1 MIELW
6 MVYVIIAIVA
16 ILVEIFAPSL
26 FCINFAVGG
35 IITSIVSIF
44 WGNFYTTMILFVC
57 VSLLS
62 LIFLKPVL
70 QKILKR
76 DAKIDFD
83 SQYIGKVVKCI
94 EPISNS
100 AGAVTIYEERWEAR
114 LKDETAEEIQVG
126 TDVKVISNDSL
137 ILFVEKIIGRSIL

>member
-35 IITSIVSIF
+35 IITSIFSIF

-137 ILFVEKIIGRSIL
+137 ILFVEKI

>member
-137 ILFVEKIIGRSIL
+137 ILFVEKI